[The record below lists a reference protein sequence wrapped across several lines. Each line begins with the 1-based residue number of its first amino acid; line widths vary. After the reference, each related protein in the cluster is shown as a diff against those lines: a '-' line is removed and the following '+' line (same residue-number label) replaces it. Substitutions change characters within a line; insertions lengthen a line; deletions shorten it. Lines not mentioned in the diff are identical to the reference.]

1 MGLMC
6 PIGSL
11 EATHA
16 PTLVCAHRALPQ
28 RALAMRARVARCLAP
43 VGLVV
48 SVVAWGAR
56 LILRKAARKKCP
68 KAARGARETG
78 VALVTPRARNDAG
91 VGGHG
96 CAGEVV

>member
-1 MGLMC
+1 MC
-6 PIGSL
+6 PIDSL

-28 RALAMRARVARCLAP
+28 RALAVRARVARRLAP

-56 LILRKAARKKCP
+56 VIGDIILR